1 MYDKWADITN
11 DKQLSGWESHY
22 PKGDNPN
29 RRENLQTGNG
39 ENRDGKQSSFNQWVP
54 TSKYDTKNQRD

>member
-1 MYDKWADITN
+1 MYDRWADITN

-22 PKGDNPN
+22 PKGDHHN

-39 ENRDGKQSSFNQWVP
+39 DNRDGK
-54 TSKYDTKNQRD
+54 